1 MQKFDMESGKRRGT
15 NKRLVYFL
23 VFLVI
28 ALPVVV
34 GILVWKLTDNSCE
47 DKLPS
52 VNGDSGANTGNKQ
65 TTSPAPTQTTTPG
78 FSETEPW
85 KNLRL
90 PRYVM
95 PIHYEITLY
104 PDIYNGNAWFYGNES
119 VEIAIYKDTNFILIH
134 QHFLNITKTS
144 LKLKSDN
151 SIIEIK
157 EPYYYEQNQF
167 WVIETQEMLRNGS
180 RVILELTF
188 DGSLSR
194 AIVGFYKSSYVN
206 SITGETR

>member
-52 VNGDSGANTGNKQ
+52 VNGDSDANTGNKQ

-144 LKLKSDN
+144 LKLKSDSSN
-151 SIIEIK
+151 IEIK

>member
-151 SIIEIK
+151 STIDIK